1 MKEFVENNKE
11 NLKKIY
17 DENYQ
22 QGDGLLFIDYRN
34 PEKIDVIFM
43 PEEKLEEFC
52 KQNKIIEFSKV
63 DSIRKL
69 VLYFFFRLSLN
80 LEGTLI
86 LPVFE
91 ILCIN

>member
-1 MKEFVENNKE
+1 MKEFVQNNKE

-52 KQNKIIEFSKV
+52 KQNKIIEFSKAQGLLGKKYTMV
-63 DSIRKL
+63 GFNDGFTDI
-69 VLYFFFRLSLN
+69 
-80 LEGTLI
+80 I
-86 LPVFE
+86 LP
-91 ILCIN
+91 N

>member
-43 PEEKLEEFC
+43 PEEKL
-52 KQNKIIEFSKV
+52 
-63 DSIRKL
+63 D
-69 VLYFFFRLSLN
+69 
-80 LEGTLI
+80 
-86 LPVFE
+86 
-91 ILCIN
+91 